1 MKKSLLAMLCV
12 LFGLVAMP
20 LAYADEEMTTDD
32 SASTAMQDDEPL
44 PPMMDEAPMTDDS
57 GS

>member
-1 MKKSLLAMLCV
+1 MKKSLLAILCV

-32 SASTAMQDDEPL
+32 SGAATMQQDDEPL
-44 PPMMDEAPMTDDS
+44 PPLVDES